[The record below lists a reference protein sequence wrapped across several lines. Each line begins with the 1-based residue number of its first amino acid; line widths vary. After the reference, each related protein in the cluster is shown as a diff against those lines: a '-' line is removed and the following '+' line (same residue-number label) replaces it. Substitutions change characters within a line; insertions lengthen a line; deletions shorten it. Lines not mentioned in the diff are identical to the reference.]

1 MTRRD
6 SLQLFL
12 LPPGPCPY
20 LPGRIEQKAC
30 TVLDK
35 TLAPL
40 ASLLLERGFRRSQNM
55 FYRQRCP
62 GCRACQ
68 SARIRLKDFKLS
80 DSFRRVLKKNADLSY
95 SIEPAKATMVL
106 YELFADYLHSRHS
119 DGGMTDMAYG
129 DFTAMMEEFPD
140 DTRFMVFRQGEAV
153 KGVMLVDETPD
164 GTSAVYSFFDPTEEK
179 RSLGTW
185 MILKLA
191 EYTLSVGKPHL
202 YLGFWVKGSPKMA
215 YKAKYQ
221 PLELFVG
228 ERWVEFN
235 EADK

>member
-6 SLQLFL
+6 ALQLFL

-20 LPGRIEQKAC
+20 LPGLVEQKAC
-30 TVLDK
+30 TVLDV

-40 ASLLLERGFRRSQNM
+40 APLLLERGFRRSQNM

-62 GCRACQ
+62 SCNACQ
-68 SARIRLKDFKLS
+68 SARIRLKDFKPG
-80 DSFRRVLKKNADLSY
+80 DSFRRVLKKNADLSC
-95 SIEPAKATMVL
+95 SIEKPRATMAL

-119 DGGMTDMAYG
+119 DGGMTEMSFG
-129 DFTAMMEEFPD
+129 DFTAMMEQYPD
-140 DTRFMVFRQGEAV
+140 DTRFLVIRQGTIV
-153 KGVMLVDETPD
+153 KGVMLIDETPT
-164 GTSAVYSFFDPTEEK
+164 GTSAVYSFFDPAEEK
-179 RSLGTW
+179 RSLGTF

-191 EYTLSVGKPHL
+191 EYTAALGKPHL

-221 PLELFVG
+221 PLELFIN
-228 ERWVEFN
+228 ERWVNFSET
-235 EADK
+235 E